1 MFELLYI
8 PKVAELEQRVAEHA
22 ALLSIAEAKVAEAQ
36 PAAEAAWEK
45 VGGGGD
51 NTLDDIMD
59 DYEEGMYKNKMKSNE
74 REWSAINHGVGPK
87 R

>member
-1 MFELLYI
+1 M
-8 PKVAELEQRVAEHA
+8 AEHA

-45 VGGGGD
+45 VGGGGGGD

-59 DYEEGMYKNKMKSNE
+59 DYEEGMRNKSTK
-74 REWSAINHGVGPK
+74 
-87 R
+87 